1 MGPRIRRSAHSTVDP
16 IDWIESIPIEETRE
30 YVKKVLANIQMYR
43 ARLGEAQA
51 LRLNQDLKLRTPG
64 NKESSR
70 MIAAAGARSAEQAV
84 GPDLRTWRD
93 IFYTS
98 RDGLRL
104 YCPPLFMP
112 AASRRPVVCIPGLR
126 ATARDFHTLAS
137 YLSDPANPHARDV
150 YAVDLRGRGR
160 SARDPNWQNYN
171 IQMEMLDVLDLM
183 TVAGLHKPAIIGT
196 SRGGLIAMLMA
207 TARPASIGAVVL
219 NDIGPVIERDG
230 LTRIVAYTGR
240 VPLPASWHEA
250 ASLVESMN
258 KRYFPSVRASDWAYM
273 ARDWFDDANGQP
285 AHSYDQNLAKTMSLL
300 DGPAATLWPQFEAL
314 SYLPT
319 LACAAS
325 FPMC

>member
-1 MGPRIRRSAHSTVDP
+1 MS
-16 IDWIESIPIEETRE
+16 
-30 YVKKVLANIQMYR
+30 
-43 ARLGEAQA
+43 
-51 LRLNQDLKLRTPG
+51 
-64 NKESSR
+64 
-70 MIAAAGARSAEQAV
+70 AAGARSVNEVESHLQN
-84 GPDLRTWRD
+84 WRD

-104 YCPPLFMP
+104 YSRHYSAP
-112 AASRRPVVCIPGLR
+112 AASRRPVVCIPGLTR
-126 ATARDFHTLAS
+126 NARDFHTLATH
-137 YLSDPANPHARDV
+137 LSDPANPHARDV

-160 SARDPNWQNYN
+160 SARDPNWKNYN
-171 IQMEMLDVLDLM
+171 VQMEMLDVLDLM

-207 TARPASIGAVVL
+207 TARPTSMGAVVL

-240 VPLPASWHEA
+240 VPLPASWREA

-258 KRYFPSVRASDWAYM
+258 KRYFPSVRASDWAYL

-300 DGPAATLWPQFEAL
+300 DGPAATFWPQFEAL
-314 SYLPT
+314 SYLSTFVLRGELSDVLSDQT
-319 LACAAS
+319 LHEMRVRHPLLETRVVPGQGHAPLLREPETCRAIADFLAAADG
-325 FPMC
+325 

>member
-1 MGPRIRRSAHSTVDP
+1 MS
-16 IDWIESIPIEETRE
+16 
-30 YVKKVLANIQMYR
+30 
-43 ARLGEAQA
+43 
-51 LRLNQDLKLRTPG
+51 
-64 NKESSR
+64 
-70 MIAAAGARSAEQAV
+70 AAGARGEPIKQH
-84 GPDLRTWRD
+84 LQNWRD

-104 YCPPLFMP
+104 YSRHYPE
-112 AASRRPVVCIPGLR
+112 ASASCRRPVVCIAGLTR
-126 ATARDFHTLAS
+126 NARDFHALAS
-137 YLSDPANPHARDV
+137 YLSDPANPQARDV

-160 SARDPNWQNYN
+160 SARDPNWRNYN
-171 IQMEMLDVLDLM
+171 VQVEMLDVLDLM
-183 TVAGLHKPAIIGT
+183 TVAGLQKPAIVGT

-240 VPLPASWHEA
+240 VPLPASWREA

-258 KRYFPSVRASDWAYM
+258 KRTFPAVRANDWALV
-273 ARDWFDDANGQP
+273 ARDWFDDVNGRP

-300 DGPAATLWPQFEAL
+300 DGPAATFWPQFEAL

-319 LACAAS
+319 LAIRGELSDVLSDRTLHEMRVRHPRLEALVVPGQGHAPLLREPETYRAIADFLAAADG
-325 FPMC
+325 